1 MTIQKLNNKIKLILG
16 SFILVTLSFV
26 VSCKQK
32 VTVPAYIL
40 IDSLK
45 IKSIYIK
52 QGSTAASI
60 TDVWVYVDGTLNGI
74 YPLPC
79 KFPVALTGEHK
90 ISIQPGIK
98 ENGLSGTRINYPFYG
113 TFDTTLTIEPEKE
126 YQVNPIVPYRDATKM
141 EYFEDFENGGYR
153 LKTSTLNN
161 SDSFYLTDD
170 VNEVF
175 EGKKSAKAV
184 LKPNKFMEYA
194 TTDSYALPGNGIE
207 TYIELNYKTE
217 IDIEVG
223 FYQSAGSQV
232 VRYPIV
238 SLYKSDKWKKVYAK
252 ITSEVSTQIIKYTG
266 QISNFSVY
274 VKAENAESVNK
285 TVLFDNIKLVRF

>member
-1 MTIQKLNNKIKLILG
+1 
-16 SFILVTLSFV
+16 

-32 VTVPAYIL
+32 VAVPAYIL

-79 KFPVALTGEHK
+79 KFPIALTGEHK

-126 YQVNPIVPYRDATKM
+126 YQVNPTVPYRDATKM

-217 IDIEVG
+217 TDIEVG